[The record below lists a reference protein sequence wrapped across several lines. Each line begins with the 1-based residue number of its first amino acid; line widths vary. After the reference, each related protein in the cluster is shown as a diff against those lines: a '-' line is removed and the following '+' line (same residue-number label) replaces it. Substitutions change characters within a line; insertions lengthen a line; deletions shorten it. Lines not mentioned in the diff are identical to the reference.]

1 MRGYISPHFCEC
13 GYAPLTKMPSE
24 IKLPELGENLEGGDV
39 LDVKV
44 AVGDQVTE
52 GQPLVEIEAEK
63 STVEVPSPLAGRV
76 AKILVKKGDPV
87 QVGQAFCLIEG
98 EAGEKDGVKKA
109 AVREAPS
116 AEAEPEPK
124 AAARQEGTTEPA
136 ESGGDTAEEP
146 GVTPAPPAGPPEK
159 DGRQEK
165 VNAKTA
171 PPSATSR
178 SEALSP
184 GKAAPNRSDAEVD
197 AERKPAAPT
206 VVPAGPA
213 TRRLARE
220 LGIDLSQVPASAPG
234 GRVTQEDVKAYV
246 RSLAAPAGDTG
257 ALTRPARLTTPP
269 LPGFEHWGPVER
281 RPLEAVRRKTAEHM
295 SLAWSLTP

>member
-76 AKILVKKGDPV
+76 AKILVKKGDAV

-159 DGRQEK
+159 DGRQ
-165 VNAKTA
+165 
-171 PPSATSR
+171 
-178 SEALSP
+178 
-184 GKAAPNRSDAEVD
+184 D
-197 AERKPAAPT
+197 KP
-206 VVPAGPA
+206 
-213 TRRLARE
+213 
-220 LGIDLSQVPASAPG
+220 
-234 GRVTQEDVKAYV
+234 
-246 RSLAAPAGDTG
+246 SLAAPRSQAPASG
-257 ALTRPARLTTPP
+257 AKLSPD
-269 LPGFEHWGPVER
+269 
-281 RPLEAVRRKTAEHM
+281 KTAQ
-295 SLAWSLTP
+295 SPADTDVDGGRKDAT